1 MLPLLF
7 LAFLAVEFIALLIL
21 LINLGKFAEAKKHA
35 INEKD
40 RKRLIEIIR
49 KDIKNDKLAELYL
62 CDNPTFI
69 MKLKALFNPPKF

>member
-1 MLPLLF
+1 MTILPLLF
-7 LAFLAVEFIALLIL
+7 FAIAHIALLVL
-21 LINLGKFAEAKKHA
+21 LINLSKFAEAKKHA
-35 INEKD
+35 INVKD

>member
-7 LAFLAVEFIALLIL
+7 FFAIAFTALLMW
-21 LINLGKFAEAKKHA
+21 LINLGKFIEANKHA
-35 INEKD
+35 INKED
-40 RKRLIEIIR
+40 RKRLVEIIR

>member
-1 MLPLLF
+1 MTILLLLL
-7 LAFLAVEFIALLIL
+7 LAIAFIALLML
-21 LINLGKFAEAKKHA
+21 LINLSKFAEAKKHA
-35 INEKD
+35 INVKD